1 MRLLRAEAE
10 GNVNG
15 GCEAEDWVCFWSL
28 LVADEP
34 GSGIPGS
41 RYKEVGCRGRTGV
54 WYPREPLGR

>member
-1 MRLLRAEAE
+1 MTTARPRIEF
-10 GNVNG
+10 V
-15 GCEAEDWVCFWSL
+15 FWSL

-41 RYKEVGCRGRTGV
+41 RYKEVGFRGRTGV